1 MMGQLVITLR
11 EGFEAALLVA
21 VLVAYLKRSNRV
33 EEVRFAYYG
42 AIAAVLAGFAVAV
55 AVILA
60 YGGLQGEQKE
70 LFEGFASYTAVAV
83 LTYMILWMAGK
94 DVRGEVERRAAKK
107 FAWGIALVSFVFVV
121 REVIETVLFLTP
133 FAAEDFASTVLGA
146 SVGIAAALTLA
157 VLILKFEY
165 RMSLS
170 KFFYVTSVLLAFIA
184 AGLLG
189 YGTHEFVEVLEERGL
204 EHPLF
209 EKAYSLGI
217 DASNPLHHKG
227 LIGGIL
233 AVMFGYSASMEWI
246 RLILQFGYLLAM
258 IGLIHR
264 AYYRVAAE
272 KAKVS
277 A

>member
-21 VLVAYLKRSNRV
+21 VLVAYLKRSGRV

-42 AIAAVLAGFAVAV
+42 TAAAILAGFAIAA

-70 LFEGFASYTAVAV
+70 LFEGFASYLAVAV
-83 LTYMILWMAGK
+83 LTYMILWMAGR
-94 DVRGEVERRAAKK
+94 DVRGEVDRKAEVRFR
-107 FAWGIALVSFVFVV
+107 WGIAAIAFVFVV
-121 REVIETVLFLTP
+121 REVIETVLFLAP
-133 FAAEDFASTVLGA
+133 FASADFTSTVTGA
-146 SVGIAAALTLA
+146 VAGIVAALVLA

-165 RMSLS
+165 RMSLR

-189 YGTHEFVEVLEERGL
+189 YGTHEFVEVLEEKGL
-204 EHPLF
+204 EHPIF

-217 DASNPLHHKG
+217 DESHPLHHKG
-227 LIGGIL
+227 LIGGVL

-246 RLILQFGYLLAM
+246 RLILQLGYLAAM
-258 IGLIHR
+258 LLLIQG
-264 AYYRVAAE
+264 AYARNR
-272 KAKVS
+272 
-277 A
+277 